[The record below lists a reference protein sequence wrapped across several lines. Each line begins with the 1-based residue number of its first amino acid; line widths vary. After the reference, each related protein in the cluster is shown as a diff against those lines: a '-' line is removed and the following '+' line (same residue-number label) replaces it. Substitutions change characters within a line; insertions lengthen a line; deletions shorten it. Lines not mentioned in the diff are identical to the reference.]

1 MAENASLL
9 VVENLPDTFDS
20 IKPKLALYF
29 QNKRRSGGEVLEI
42 RDHPEDKRKAI
53 LLYKDAEAKKKV
65 LAKGVH
71 EVDFKQLGVVKLQ
84 VRPFEDAKNEVKPT
98 AQLVRLENS
107 VQLGEAAASR
117 HTKTISEEAVTP
129 AHKGELEET
138 LHVKEHT
145 VDGSLVSVE
154 LYDEKAEEEKCDP
167 RRFILTGFSED
178 TKLSFISVY
187 IRSCSQGAEHSWE
200 VLDSEGLKIVVT
212 FKQDIDVKSFLQKC
226 SKKKLQNKE
235 IAASRLEHTDSVL
248 VRGQTSSIMED
259 TLNLYF
265 SNFKRSKGG
274 TITSVTGETGTGGVI
289 VTFQDYLAAQRVAKE
304 QHMLCGVRLTAH
316 LYYRRF
322 QKALTGETCPT
333 PTLPSKTAFPV
344 NPLLLNYV
352 NRTKKYKDELE
363 TVLRGV
369 DCKVHIHNEGEIQPH
384 QAILEHTCDS
394 DSLSLYR
401 VASSWESD
409 AKQIFHSFLDQFKVH
424 QLTIENEVWEKI
436 ADECLEL
443 SNTDLKVSFEA
454 STSML
459 VLVGE
464 KDRVISV
471 RDKVERC
478 VKKAKEEL
486 LEIRNT
492 IERKVIVKNREELN
506 LLWNLVYDKL
516 EDVESSSDDGALALY
531 LKGHRDKV
539 DKAEQVVKEAKST
552 LITQALNLPTCTAEF
567 LKSLDLEEF
576 KLDHFLQNGIRAAIL
591 NHKSLEIVAVQ
602 NDAKN
607 AEDKIKELLKDEVIS
622 LTPDQAKANKNDEWN
637 RFFSELKEEVDSSS
651 SGRGISITQT
661 DTKITLAGFS
671 NVVADVTRKLKG
683 YLENKRPVTEVIPLK
698 EVHEV
703 DFIDSCMKVSE
714 VPEIKAMDV
723 TILPV
728 RTQASPGLK
737 VSAAADNIKSAVA
750 AVEKQI
756 ALIAFE
762 KCLYNKAGESK
773 VLEKHQD
780 TLKARAK
787 EFGCMLWLTIQQ
799 DTPTALPVLAAQSY
813 SHKLCDAFYLH
824 IAQGRITKRKADAL
838 VCPLNGDLTFDNPI
852 AQEVLGVGGD
862 EIRNDCETIIKDRQ
876 VIGAGEVILTCK
888 GKLPVK
894 ILIVAVTPIWGK
906 CNYTVRGNPMEN
918 MYLSSSVHRCLQT
931 AEENQCASIVLPA
944 LGCGSFGFPVSES
957 ARVVMKA
964 ILEYCESKPSS
975 LQNLKDIYVI
985 EPDGRIIQQLN
996 AAVKDMA
1003 SKLGQTNATGK
1014 AAATLP
1020 ALTATAAPPVPVAS
1034 TVHATLPSFLLKA
1047 STSMLVLVGEK
1058 DRVIS
1063 VRDKVE
1069 RCVKKAKE
1077 ELLEIRNTIERK
1089 VIVKNREELNLLWN
1103 LVYDKLEDVESS
1115 SDDGALALYLKGH
1128 RDKVDKAEQVV
1139 KEAKSTLITQAL
1151 NLPTCTA
1158 EFLKSLDLEEFKLD
1172 HFLQNGIRAAILNH
1186 KSLEILAV
1194 QNDAKNAEDKIK
1206 ELLKDEVIS
1215 LTPDQAK
1222 ANKNDEWNRFFS
1234 ELKEE
1239 VDSSSSGRGISI
1251 TQTDTKITLAGFS
1264 NVVADVTRKL
1274 KGYLEN
1280 KRPVTEVIPLKEVH
1294 EVDFI
1299 DSCMKVSEVPEI
1311 KAMDVTILPVR
1322 TQASPGLKVSAA
1334 ADNIKSAVAAV
1345 EKQIALIAFEKCLY
1359 NKAGESKVLE
1369 KHQDTLKARAK
1380 EFGCMLWLTI
1390 QQDTPT
1396 ALPVLAAQSYSHKL
1410 CDAFYL
1416 HIAQGRITK
1425 RKADALVCPL
1435 NGDLTFDNP
1444 IAQEVLGVGGDEI
1457 RNDCETIIKD
1467 RQVIGAGEVILT
1479 CKGKLPVKILIVAV
1493 TPIWG
1498 KCNYTVRGNPMEN
1511 MYLSSSVHRCLQT
1524 AEENQCASIVL
1535 PALGCGSFGFPVS
1548 ESARVVM
1555 KAILEYCESKPSS
1568 LQNLKDIYVI
1578 EPDGRIIQQLNAAVK
1593 DMASKLG
1600 QTNATGKAA
1609 ATLPALTATA
1619 APPVPVASTV
1629 HATLPSFLLK
1639 ATAVPTVNVSGV
1651 KVTLKK
1657 GDVTKETVDA
1667 IVNSTNNS
1675 LNLDSGV
1682 SGAILNA
1689 AGSSVVDECTKLGS
1703 QPSDGVVCTGGGN
1716 LSCKH
1721 IIQMVGP
1728 TTAAG
1733 IIVSVEKVLQECDN
1747 NKVTSVAF
1755 PAIGTGR
1762 GGIKPKDSIVS
1773 VLKGFENYFSK
1784 SASTGL
1790 KSIFMVAF
1798 EQKVYDSFQDY
1809 FAERNLQSSGNTK
1822 ATNQASAFGPQTV
1835 PSVLSFINQGQVHVQ
1850 SMQSPS
1856 QVKIYNVT
1864 VTIKKGDITTET
1876 VKGIVNST
1884 NTSLNLNSV
1893 RCQALM
1899 SYVCT
1904 AGVSGAIFKA
1914 AGSSVQDECKALG
1927 SQPADGLVVT
1937 SGGSLSCDFILH
1949 MVGPKTMPGI
1959 ESQVEKALQE
1969 CEKKQIATV
1978 SFPAIG
1984 TGAGGLSPNSV
1995 IESMLQG
2002 FKNHLSQQRASILKL
2017 IYIVVA
2023 QDKIFDE
2030 FTDGLKQWTLEAQD
2044 ECPDSDDDCD
2054 SKSESEYEDL
2064 FPLVNNIEIKIGSI
2078 KVQAVCGD
2086 ITKEK
2091 TDAIVNSTTTTLNLT
2106 SGVSGA
2112 ILKAA
2117 GQLVVDECT
2126 ALGAGNL
2133 SASQVATAMVDAVSS
2148 YVIDH
2153 VKPSLSVVR
2162 IVIFQQN
2169 MMRDFEKSLEKFKKV
2184 TPRAIPQAPVKTVS
2198 SRVQPI
2204 ISNTSPTAKA
2214 VKYPVST
2221 VEVYSTSKDGISKVK
2236 ECIKDLIAE
2245 ECSSSDI
2252 DSEHISHLLDAE
2264 RQQMAQ
2270 LCEKQQIQLEIGQRK
2285 ITVSGKRDDVLTAA
2299 LTINKLIQ
2307 NAKER
2312 DGRKQEE
2319 KRVKKTVRWE
2329 MFIHGKPKAL
2339 GSRINYELEVAY
2351 HKKEKTYVYSHNG
2364 KSYTVDMGKMQQADQ
2379 KGNVIKLKRMPL
2391 TDSETA
2397 IIEQPESWTNM
2408 KNKDFEIIVLAPNS
2422 EEFLKISKEFVKSC
2436 NSSSNKNNVE
2446 VVQIERI
2453 QHLKQWQSYAVRKQ
2467 TLDRKYPKATNERIL
2482 YHGTTKDICHRI
2494 NKTGFNRSFCGR
2506 NATRFGQGTYFAKEA
2521 SYSCHNSYSNPDEKG
2536 HKYIYR
2542 ARVITGKICQ
2552 GIENLKEPTP
2562 VNPNDPNSD
2571 LCDCAVDSEKT
2582 PFVFVIFCDDGA
2594 YPEYLI
2600 TFKIPN

>member
-129 AHKGELEET
+129 AHKGDYSVLLSSNGPVDEEYLRLYFEQYSEDIEITKKEENRWILKCSNKNELEET

-187 IRSCSQGAEHSWE
+187 IRSCSKGAEHSWE
-200 VLDSEGLKIVVT
+200 AFPKGSDW
-212 FKQDIDVKSFLQKC
+212 
-226 SKKKLQNKE
+226 
-235 IAASRLEHTDSVL
+235 R
-248 VRGQTSSIMED
+248 
-259 TLNLYF
+259 NLPPP
-265 SNFKRSKGG
+265 N
-274 TITSVTGETGTGGVI
+274 
-289 VTFQDYLAAQRVAKE
+289 
-304 QHMLCGVRLTAH
+304 
-316 LYYRRF
+316 
-322 QKALTGETCPT
+322 
-333 PTLPSKTAFPV
+333 LPSKTAFPV

-539 DKAEQVVKEAKST
+539 DKAEKVVKEAKST

-576 KLDHFLQNGIRAAIL
+576 KLGHFLQNGIRAAIL

-622 LTPDQAKANKNDEWN
+622 LTPDQAKATKNEEWN

-651 SGRGISITQT
+651 NGRGISITQT

-683 YLENKRPVTEVIPLK
+683 YLENKRLVTEVIPLK
-698 EVHEV
+698 EVHE
-703 DFIDSCMKVSE
+703 
-714 VPEIKAMDV
+714 
-723 TILPV
+723 
-728 RTQASPGLK
+728 
-737 VSAAADNIKSAVA
+737 
-750 AVEKQI
+750 
-756 ALIAFE
+756 
-762 KCLYNKAGESK
+762 
-773 VLEKHQD
+773 
-780 TLKARAK
+780 
-787 EFGCMLWLTIQQ
+787 
-799 DTPTALPVLAAQSY
+799 
-813 SHKLCDAFYLH
+813 
-824 IAQGRITKRKADAL
+824 
-838 VCPLNGDLTFDNPI
+838 
-852 AQEVLGVGGD
+852 EVLDVGGD

-876 VIGAGEVILTCK
+876 A
-888 GKLPVK
+888 
-894 ILIVAVTPIWGK
+894 
-906 CNYTVRGNPMEN
+906 
-918 MYLSSSVHRCLQT
+918 
-931 AEENQCASIVLPA
+931 
-944 LGCGSFGFPVSES
+944 
-957 ARVVMKA
+957 
-964 ILEYCESKPSS
+964 
-975 LQNLKDIYVI
+975 
-985 EPDGRIIQQLN
+985 
-996 AAVKDMA
+996 
-1003 SKLGQTNATGK
+1003 
-1014 AAATLP
+1014 
-1020 ALTATAAPPVPVAS
+1020 
-1034 TVHATLPSFLLKA
+1034 
-1047 STSMLVLVGEK
+1047 
-1058 DRVIS
+1058 
-1063 VRDKVE
+1063 
-1069 RCVKKAKE
+1069 
-1077 ELLEIRNTIERK
+1077 
-1089 VIVKNREELNLLWN
+1089 
-1103 LVYDKLEDVESS
+1103 
-1115 SDDGALALYLKGH
+1115 
-1128 RDKVDKAEQVV
+1128 
-1139 KEAKSTLITQAL
+1139 
-1151 NLPTCTA
+1151 
-1158 EFLKSLDLEEFKLD
+1158 
-1172 HFLQNGIRAAILNH
+1172 
-1186 KSLEILAV
+1186 
-1194 QNDAKNAEDKIK
+1194 
-1206 ELLKDEVIS
+1206 
-1215 LTPDQAK
+1215 
-1222 ANKNDEWNRFFS
+1222 
-1234 ELKEE
+1234 
-1239 VDSSSSGRGISI
+1239 
-1251 TQTDTKITLAGFS
+1251 
-1264 NVVADVTRKL
+1264 
-1274 KGYLEN
+1274 
-1280 KRPVTEVIPLKEVH
+1280 
-1294 EVDFI
+1294 
-1299 DSCMKVSEVPEI
+1299 
-1311 KAMDVTILPVR
+1311 
-1322 TQASPGLKVSAA
+1322 
-1334 ADNIKSAVAAV
+1334 
-1345 EKQIALIAFEKCLY
+1345 
-1359 NKAGESKVLE
+1359 
-1369 KHQDTLKARAK
+1369 
-1380 EFGCMLWLTI
+1380 
-1390 QQDTPT
+1390 
-1396 ALPVLAAQSYSHKL
+1396 
-1410 CDAFYL
+1410 
-1416 HIAQGRITK
+1416 
-1425 RKADALVCPL
+1425 
-1435 NGDLTFDNP
+1435 
-1444 IAQEVLGVGGDEI
+1444 
-1457 RNDCETIIKD
+1457 
-1467 RQVIGAGEVILT
+1467 IGAGEVILT

-1675 LNLDSGV
+1675 LNLDSG
-1682 SGAILNA
+1682 
-1689 AGSSVVDECTKLGS
+1689 
-1703 QPSDGVVCTGGGN
+1703 
-1716 LSCKH
+1716 
-1721 IIQMVGP
+1721 
-1728 TTAAG
+1728 
-1733 IIVSVEKVLQECDN
+1733 
-1747 NKVTSVAF
+1747 
-1755 PAIGTGR
+1755 R

-1884 NTSLNLNSV
+1884 NTSLNLNS
-1893 RCQALM
+1893 
-1899 SYVCT
+1899 
-1904 AGVSGAIFKA
+1904 
-1914 AGSSVQDECKALG
+1914 
-1927 SQPADGLVVT
+1927 
-1937 SGGSLSCDFILH
+1937 
-1949 MVGPKTMPGI
+1949 
-1959 ESQVEKALQE
+1959 
-1969 CEKKQIATV
+1969 
-1978 SFPAIG
+1978 
-1984 TGAGGLSPNSV
+1984 GAGGLNPNGV

-2002 FKNHLSQQRASILKL
+2002 FKNHLSLQRASILKL

-2030 FTDGLKQWTLEAQD
+2030 FTDRLKKWTLEAQD

-2106 SGVSGA
+2106 SG
-2112 ILKAA
+2112 
-2117 GQLVVDECT
+2117 
-2126 ALGAGNL
+2126 AGNL

-2169 MMRDFEKSLEKFKKV
+2169 MMLEFEKSLEKFKKV

-2319 KRVKKTVRWE
+2319 KRMKKTVRWEMFIHGKPKALGSRINYELEVAYHKKEKTYVYSHNGESYTVDMGKMQQADQKGNVIKIKRMPLTDSETAPVKTVSSRVQAIISNTSPTAKAVKYPVSMVEVYSTSKDGISKVKECIKDLIAEECSSSDIDSEHISHLLDAERQQMAQLCEKQQIQLEIGQRKITVSGKRDDVLTAALTINKLIQNAKERDGRKQEEKRMKKTVRWE

-2422 EEFLKISKEFVKSC
+2422 EEFLKISREFVKSC

-2482 YHGTTKDICHRI
+2482 YHGTTKDICQRI

-2600 TFKIPN
+2600 TFKILN

>member
-42 RDHPEDKRKAI
+42 RDHPEDKRKAL

-98 AQLVRLENS
+98 AQPVRLENS

-117 HTKTISEEAVTP
+117 HTKAISEEAVTP
-129 AHKGELEET
+129 AHKGDYLVLLSSSGPVDEEYLRLYFEQYSEDIEITKKEENRWILKCSNKNELEET

-167 RRFILTGFSED
+167 RRFILMGFSED
-178 TKLSFISVY
+178 TKLRLISVY
-187 IRSCSQGAEHSWE
+187 IQSCSKGAEHSWE

-248 VRGQTSSIMED
+248 VQGQTSNIMED

-289 VTFQDYLAAQRVAKE
+289 VTFQDCLAAQRVAKE

-333 PTLPSKTAFPV
+333 PNLPSKTAFPV
-344 NPLLLNYV
+344 NPLLLNYI

-363 TVLRGV
+363 TVLRGI

-384 QAILEHTCDS
+384 EAILEHTCDS

-409 AKQIFHSFLDQFKVH
+409 AKQTFHSFLDQFKVH
-424 QLTIENEVWEKI
+424 QLIIEKEVWEKI

-539 DKAEQVVKEAKST
+539 DKAEKVVKEAKST

-576 KLDHFLQNGIRAAIL
+576 KLGHFLQNGIRAAIL

-602 NDAKN
+602 NDAKK

-622 LTPDQAKANKNDEWN
+622 LTHDQTKATKIDEWN

-651 SGRGISITQT
+651 SGCGISITQT

-671 NVVADVTRKLKG
+671 SVVADVTRKLKG

-824 IAQGRITKRKADAL
+824 IAQGHITKRKADAL

-852 AQEVLGVGGD
+852 AQEVLDVGGD

-876 VIGAGEVILTCK
+876 ATGAGEVILTCK

-918 MYLSSSVHRCLQT
+918 MYLSLSVHRCLQT

-1003 SKLGQTNATGK
+1003 SMLGQTNATGK

-1020 ALTATAAPPVPVAS
+1020 ALTATAAS
-1034 TVHATLPSFLLKA
+1034 
-1047 STSMLVLVGEK
+1047 
-1058 DRVIS
+1058 
-1063 VRDKVE
+1063 
-1069 RCVKKAKE
+1069 
-1077 ELLEIRNTIERK
+1077 
-1089 VIVKNREELNLLWN
+1089 
-1103 LVYDKLEDVESS
+1103 
-1115 SDDGALALYLKGH
+1115 
-1128 RDKVDKAEQVV
+1128 
-1139 KEAKSTLITQAL
+1139 
-1151 NLPTCTA
+1151 
-1158 EFLKSLDLEEFKLD
+1158 
-1172 HFLQNGIRAAILNH
+1172 
-1186 KSLEILAV
+1186 
-1194 QNDAKNAEDKIK
+1194 
-1206 ELLKDEVIS
+1206 
-1215 LTPDQAK
+1215 
-1222 ANKNDEWNRFFS
+1222 
-1234 ELKEE
+1234 
-1239 VDSSSSGRGISI
+1239 
-1251 TQTDTKITLAGFS
+1251 
-1264 NVVADVTRKL
+1264 
-1274 KGYLEN
+1274 
-1280 KRPVTEVIPLKEVH
+1280 
-1294 EVDFI
+1294 
-1299 DSCMKVSEVPEI
+1299 
-1311 KAMDVTILPVR
+1311 
-1322 TQASPGLKVSAA
+1322 
-1334 ADNIKSAVAAV
+1334 
-1345 EKQIALIAFEKCLY
+1345 
-1359 NKAGESKVLE
+1359 
-1369 KHQDTLKARAK
+1369 
-1380 EFGCMLWLTI
+1380 
-1390 QQDTPT
+1390 
-1396 ALPVLAAQSYSHKL
+1396 
-1410 CDAFYL
+1410 
-1416 HIAQGRITK
+1416 
-1425 RKADALVCPL
+1425 
-1435 NGDLTFDNP
+1435 
-1444 IAQEVLGVGGDEI
+1444 
-1457 RNDCETIIKD
+1457 
-1467 RQVIGAGEVILT
+1467 
-1479 CKGKLPVKILIVAV
+1479 
-1493 TPIWG
+1493 
-1498 KCNYTVRGNPMEN
+1498 
-1511 MYLSSSVHRCLQT
+1511 
-1524 AEENQCASIVL
+1524 
-1535 PALGCGSFGFPVS
+1535 
-1548 ESARVVM
+1548 
-1555 KAILEYCESKPSS
+1555 
-1568 LQNLKDIYVI
+1568 
-1578 EPDGRIIQQLNAAVK
+1578 
-1593 DMASKLG
+1593 
-1600 QTNATGKAA
+1600 
-1609 ATLPALTATA
+1609 
-1619 APPVPVASTV
+1619 PVPVASTV

-1639 ATAVPTVNVSGV
+1639 ATSAPTVNVSGV
-1651 KVTLKK
+1651 TVTLKK

-1716 LSCKH
+1716 LNCKH

-1728 TTAAG
+1728 TTTAG

-1755 PAIGTGR
+1755 PSIGTGR

-1884 NTSLNLNSV
+1884 NTSLNLNS
-1893 RCQALM
+1893 
-1899 SYVCT
+1899 
-1904 AGVSGAIFKA
+1904 GVSGAIFKA

-1969 CEKKQIATV
+1969 CEKKQITTI

-1984 TGAGGLSPNSV
+1984 TGAGGLSPNGV

-2002 FKNHLSQQRASILKL
+2002 FKNHLSLQRASILKL

-2044 ECPDSDDDCD
+2044 ECPDSDDDSD

-2064 FPLVNNIEIKIGSI
+2064 FPLVNNIEIKMGSI

-2126 ALGAGNL
+2126 ALGVQQSDGFAVTKPGNLQVKHIIHMVGQTTVPAITQSMCKVLKACENMKIQSVSFPALGTGAGNL

-2169 MMRDFEKSLEKFKKV
+2169 MMLDFEKSLEKFKKV

-2198 SRVQPI
+2198 SRVQAV

-2319 KRVKKTVRWE
+2319 KRMKKTVRWE

-2408 KNKDFEIIVLAPNS
+2408 KNKDFEIIVLAPNTK
-2422 EEFLKISKEFVKSC
+2422 EFLKISKEFVKSC

-2482 YHGTTKDICHRI
+2482 YHGTTKDICQRI

-2521 SYSCHNSYSNPDEKG
+2521 SYSCHNSYSNPDENG

-2542 ARVITGKICQ
+2542 ARVITGKLCQ

-2582 PFVFVIFCDDGA
+2582 PFIFVIFCDDGA

-2600 TFKIPN
+2600 TFKILN

>member
-1 MAENASLL
+1 MRTAAIATAMKIKKKIELPLIRNREYMAENASLL

-42 RDHPEDKRKAI
+42 RDHPEDKRKAL
-53 LLYKDAEAKKKV
+53 LLYKDEEAKKKV

-71 EVDFKQLGVVKLQ
+71 EVDFKQLGVVGLQ
-84 VRPFEDAKNEVKPT
+84 VRPFEDAQNEVKPI
-98 AQLVRLENS
+98 AQSVRLENS
-107 VQLGEAAASR
+107 VQLGEAAASW

-129 AHKGELEET
+129 SHKGDYSVLLSSNGPVDVEYLRLYFEQYSEDIEITKKEENRWILKCPNKNELKEA
-138 LHVKEHT
+138 LHAKEHT
-145 VDGSLVSVE
+145 VDGSPISVE

-178 TKLSFISVY
+178 TKLSFISIY
-187 IRSCSQGAEHSWE
+187 IQSCSKGAEHSWE
-200 VLDSEGLKIVVT
+200 VLDSEGLKIAVTFKQDIDYSVLLSSNGPVDVEYLRLYFEQYSEDIEITKKEENRWILKCPNKNELKEALHAKEHTVDGSPISVELYDEKAEEEKCDPRRFILTGFSEDTKLSFISIYIQSCSKGAEHSWEVLDSEGLKIAVT

-248 VRGQTSSIMED
+248 VRGQTSNIMED

-289 VTFQDYLAAQRVAKE
+289 VTFQDYLVAQRVAKE

-316 LYYRRF
+316 LYYRHF
-322 QKALTGETCPT
+322 QKAVTGETCP
-333 PTLPSKTAFPV
+333 PPNLPSKTAFPV

-384 QAILEHTCDS
+384 QAVLEHTFDS

-409 AKQIFHSFLDQFKVH
+409 AKQAFHSFLDQFNVH
-424 QLTIENEVWEKI
+424 KLTIEKEVWEKI

-443 SNTDLKVSFEA
+443 SNTDLKVSFE
-454 STSML
+454 
-459 VLVGE
+459 
-464 KDRVISV
+464 
-471 RDKVERC
+471 
-478 VKKAKEEL
+478 
-486 LEIRNT
+486 
-492 IERKVIVKNREELN
+492 
-506 LLWNLVYDKL
+506 
-516 EDVESSSDDGALALY
+516 
-531 LKGHRDKV
+531 
-539 DKAEQVVKEAKST
+539 
-552 LITQALNLPTCTAEF
+552 
-567 LKSLDLEEF
+567 
-576 KLDHFLQNGIRAAIL
+576 
-591 NHKSLEIVAVQ
+591 
-602 NDAKN
+602 
-607 AEDKIKELLKDEVIS
+607 
-622 LTPDQAKANKNDEWN
+622 
-637 RFFSELKEEVDSSS
+637 
-651 SGRGISITQT
+651 
-661 DTKITLAGFS
+661 
-671 NVVADVTRKLKG
+671 
-683 YLENKRPVTEVIPLK
+683 
-698 EVHEV
+698 
-703 DFIDSCMKVSE
+703 
-714 VPEIKAMDV
+714 
-723 TILPV
+723 
-728 RTQASPGLK
+728 
-737 VSAAADNIKSAVA
+737 
-750 AVEKQI
+750 
-756 ALIAFE
+756 
-762 KCLYNKAGESK
+762 
-773 VLEKHQD
+773 
-780 TLKARAK
+780 
-787 EFGCMLWLTIQQ
+787 
-799 DTPTALPVLAAQSY
+799 
-813 SHKLCDAFYLH
+813 
-824 IAQGRITKRKADAL
+824 
-838 VCPLNGDLTFDNPI
+838 
-852 AQEVLGVGGD
+852 
-862 EIRNDCETIIKDRQ
+862 
-876 VIGAGEVILTCK
+876 
-888 GKLPVK
+888 
-894 ILIVAVTPIWGK
+894 
-906 CNYTVRGNPMEN
+906 
-918 MYLSSSVHRCLQT
+918 
-931 AEENQCASIVLPA
+931 
-944 LGCGSFGFPVSES
+944 
-957 ARVVMKA
+957 
-964 ILEYCESKPSS
+964 
-975 LQNLKDIYVI
+975 
-985 EPDGRIIQQLN
+985 
-996 AAVKDMA
+996 
-1003 SKLGQTNATGK
+1003 
-1014 AAATLP
+1014 
-1020 ALTATAAPPVPVAS
+1020 
-1034 TVHATLPSFLLKA
+1034 A

-1222 ANKNDEWNRFFS
+1222 ATKNEEWNRFFS

-1239 VDSSSSGRGISI
+1239 VDSSSNGRGISI

-1280 KRPVTEVIPLKEVH
+1280 KRLVTEVIPLKEVH

-1322 TQASPGLKVSAA
+1322 TQASPGLKVIAA

-1345 EKQIALIAFEKCLY
+1345 EKQIALIVFENCSY

-1380 EFGCMLWLTI
+1380 KFGCMLWLTI
-1390 QQDTPT
+1390 QQDTPA

-1410 CDAFYL
+1410 CDAFHLY
-1416 HIAQGRITK
+1416 IAQGHITK
-1425 RKADALVCPL
+1425 RKVDALVCPL
-1435 NGDLTFDNP
+1435 NSDLTFDNP

-1467 RQVIGAGEVILT
+1467 RQAIGAGEVILT

-1498 KCNYTVRGNPMEN
+1498 KCNYTVRGIPMEN
-1511 MYLSSSVHRCLQT
+1511 IYLSSSVHRCLQT
-1524 AEENQCASIVL
+1524 AEENQCASIAL

-1555 KAILEYCESKPSS
+1555 KAILEYCESKPRS
-1568 LQNLKDIYVI
+1568 LQTLKDIYVI

-1593 DMASKLG
+1593 DMASNPG

-1619 APPVPVASTV
+1619 APPGPVASTV
-1629 HATLPSFLLK
+1629 PSFLLK
-1639 ATAVPTVNVSGV
+1639 APATPTVNVFGV
-1651 KVTLKK
+1651 TVTLKK

-1667 IVNSTNNS
+1667 IVNSTNCS

-1716 LSCKH
+1716 LNCKH

-1747 NKVTSVAF
+1747 KNVTSVAF

-1835 PSVLSFINQGQVHVQ
+1835 PSILSFKNQGQVHVQ

-1856 QVKIYNVT
+1856 QVKICNVT

-1884 NTSLNLNSV
+1884 NTSLNLDS
-1893 RCQALM
+1893 
-1899 SYVCT
+1899 
-1904 AGVSGAIFKA
+1904 GVSGAIFKA
-1914 AGSSVQDECKALG
+1914 AGSSVQDECKAFG

-1959 ESQVEKALQE
+1959 ESQVKKVLQE
-1969 CEKKQIATV
+1969 CEKKQITTV

-1984 TGAGGLSPNSV
+1984 TGAGNLSASQVATAMLDAVSSYAIDHVKPSLSV
-1995 IESMLQG
+1995 VRIVIFQQNMMLEFEKSLEK
-2002 FKNHLSQQRASILKL
+2002 FKKVTPRASP
-2017 IYIVVA
+2017 

-2030 FTDGLKQWTLEAQD
+2030 FTDGLTKWTLEAQD
-2044 ECPDSDDDCD
+2044 ESSDSDDDSD

-2064 FPLVNNIEIKIGSI
+2064 FPLVKNIEIKIGSI

-2091 TDAIVNSTTTTLNLT
+2091 TDAIVSSTSTTLNLT

-2169 MMRDFEKSLEKFKKV
+2169 MMLEFEKSLEKFKKV
-2184 TPRAIPQAPVKTVS
+2184 TPRAIPQASMDKP
-2198 SRVQPI
+2198 
-2204 ISNTSPTAKA
+2204 
-2214 VKYPVST
+2214 

-2319 KRVKKTVRWE
+2319 KRMKKTVRWE

-2364 KSYTVDMGKMQQADQ
+2364 ESYTVDMGKMQQADQ
-2379 KGNVIKLKRMPL
+2379 KGNVIKIKRMPL
-2391 TDSETA
+2391 TDSDTA

-2542 ARVITGKICQ
+2542 ARVITGKLCQ
-2552 GIENLKEPTP
+2552 GIRNLKEPTP

-2582 PFVFVIFCDDGA
+2582 PFIFVIFCDDGA

>member
-1 MAENASLL
+1 MEYMAENASLL

-42 RDHPEDKRKAI
+42 RDHPEDKRKAL
-53 LLYKDAEAKKKV
+53 LLYKDAEAKNKV
-65 LAKGVH
+65 LAKGIH
-71 EVDFKQLGVVKLQ
+71 KVDFKQLGVVGLQ
-84 VRPFEDAKNEVKPT
+84 VRPFEDAQNEVKPI
-98 AQLVRLENS
+98 AQSVRLENS
-107 VQLGEAAASR
+107 VQLGEATASWQ
-117 HTKTISEEAVTP
+117 TKTISEEAVIP
-129 AHKGELEET
+129 AHKGDYSVLLSSNGPVDVEYLRLYFEQYSEDIEITKKDENRWILKCPNKNELKEA

-145 VDGSLVSVE
+145 VDGSPVSVE
-154 LYDEKAEEEKCDP
+154 LYDEKEEEEKCDP

-187 IRSCSQGAEHSWE
+187 ILSCSKGAEHSWE
-200 VLDSEGLKIVVT
+200 VLDSEGLKIAVT

-248 VRGQTSSIMED
+248 VRGQTSNVMED

-265 SNFKRSKGG
+265 SDFKRSKGG
-274 TITSVTGETGTGGVI
+274 TITSVTGETGTGDVI
-289 VTFQDYLAAQRVAKE
+289 VTFQDYLVAQRVAKE

-322 QKALTGETCPT
+322 QKAVTGETCP
-333 PTLPSKTAFPV
+333 PPNLPSKTAFPV
-344 NPLLLNYV
+344 NPLLLNYI
-352 NRTKKYKDELE
+352 NCTKKYKDELE
-363 TVLRGV
+363 TVLRAV

-384 QAILEHTCDS
+384 QAVLEHTFDS

-409 AKQIFHSFLDQFKVH
+409 AKQAFHSFLDQFNVH
-424 QLTIENEVWEKI
+424 KLTIEKEVWEKI

-459 VLVGE
+459 VLVGGKE
-464 KDRVISV
+464 QVISV

-478 VKKAKEEL
+478 VKKAKQKL
-486 LEIRNT
+486 LEIRTT

-539 DKAEQVVKEAKST
+539 DKAEK
-552 LITQALNLPTCTAEF
+552 
-567 LKSLDLEEF
+567 
-576 KLDHFLQNGIRAAIL
+576 
-591 NHKSLEIVAVQ
+591 
-602 NDAKN
+602 
-607 AEDKIKELLKDEVIS
+607 
-622 LTPDQAKANKNDEWN
+622 
-637 RFFSELKEEVDSSS
+637 
-651 SGRGISITQT
+651 
-661 DTKITLAGFS
+661 
-671 NVVADVTRKLKG
+671 
-683 YLENKRPVTEVIPLK
+683 
-698 EVHEV
+698 
-703 DFIDSCMKVSE
+703 
-714 VPEIKAMDV
+714 
-723 TILPV
+723 
-728 RTQASPGLK
+728 
-737 VSAAADNIKSAVA
+737 
-750 AVEKQI
+750 
-756 ALIAFE
+756 
-762 KCLYNKAGESK
+762 
-773 VLEKHQD
+773 
-780 TLKARAK
+780 
-787 EFGCMLWLTIQQ
+787 
-799 DTPTALPVLAAQSY
+799 
-813 SHKLCDAFYLH
+813 
-824 IAQGRITKRKADAL
+824 
-838 VCPLNGDLTFDNPI
+838 
-852 AQEVLGVGGD
+852 
-862 EIRNDCETIIKDRQ
+862 
-876 VIGAGEVILTCK
+876 
-888 GKLPVK
+888 
-894 ILIVAVTPIWGK
+894 
-906 CNYTVRGNPMEN
+906 
-918 MYLSSSVHRCLQT
+918 
-931 AEENQCASIVLPA
+931 
-944 LGCGSFGFPVSES
+944 
-957 ARVVMKA
+957 
-964 ILEYCESKPSS
+964 
-975 LQNLKDIYVI
+975 
-985 EPDGRIIQQLN
+985 
-996 AAVKDMA
+996 
-1003 SKLGQTNATGK
+1003 
-1014 AAATLP
+1014 
-1020 ALTATAAPPVPVAS
+1020 
-1034 TVHATLPSFLLKA
+1034 
-1047 STSMLVLVGEK
+1047 
-1058 DRVIS
+1058 
-1063 VRDKVE
+1063 
-1069 RCVKKAKE
+1069 
-1077 ELLEIRNTIERK
+1077 
-1089 VIVKNREELNLLWN
+1089 
-1103 LVYDKLEDVESS
+1103 
-1115 SDDGALALYLKGH
+1115 
-1128 RDKVDKAEQVV
+1128 VV

-1222 ANKNDEWNRFFS
+1222 ATKNDEWNRFFS

-1280 KRPVTEVIPLKEVH
+1280 KRLVTEVIPLKEVR

-1322 TQASPGLKVSAA
+1322 TQASPGLKVIAA

-1345 EKQIALIAFEKCLY
+1345 EKQIALIVFEKCSY

-1380 EFGCMLWLTI
+1380 KFGCMLWLMI
-1390 QQDTPT
+1390 QQDTPA

-1410 CDAFYL
+1410 CDAFHLY
-1416 HIAQGRITK
+1416 IAQGHITK
-1425 RKADALVCPL
+1425 RKVDALVCPL
-1435 NGDLTFDNP
+1435 NSDLTFDNP

-1467 RQVIGAGEVILT
+1467 RQATGAGEVILT

-1498 KCNYTVRGNPMEN
+1498 KCNYTVRGTPMEN
-1511 MYLSSSVHRCLQT
+1511 IYLSSSVHRCLQT
-1524 AEENQCASIVL
+1524 AEENQCASIAL

-1593 DMASKLG
+1593 DMASKPG

-1619 APPVPVASTV
+1619 APPGPVASTV
-1629 HATLPSFLLK
+1629 PSFLLK
-1639 ATAVPTVNVSGV
+1639 APAAPTVNVSGV
-1651 KVTLKK
+1651 TVTLKK

-1667 IVNSTNNS
+1667 IVNSTNCS

-1716 LSCKH
+1716 LNCKH
-1721 IIQMVGP
+1721 IIHMVGP

-1747 NKVTSVAF
+1747 KNVTSVVF

-1762 GGIKPKDSIVS
+1762 GAIGHKDSIVS

-1784 SASTGL
+1784 TTSTSL

-1835 PSVLSFINQGQVHVQ
+1835 PSVLSFKNQGQVHVQ

-1856 QVKIYNVT
+1856 QVKICNVT

-1884 NTSLNLNSV
+1884 NTSLNLNS
-1893 RCQALM
+1893 
-1899 SYVCT
+1899 
-1904 AGVSGAIFKA
+1904 GVSGAIFKA

-1937 SGGSLSCDFILH
+1937 SGGSLSCDFILQ
-1949 MVGPKTMPGI
+1949 MVGPKTLPGI

-1969 CEKKQIATV
+1969 CEKKQITTV
-1978 SFPAIG
+1978 SFPAMG
-1984 TGAGGLSPNSV
+1984 TGAGGLSPSGV

-2002 FKNHLSQQRASILKL
+2002 FKNHLSLQKASILKL
-2017 IYIVVA
+2017 IYIVVV

-2030 FTDGLKQWTLEAQD
+2030 FTDGLTKWTLEAQD
-2044 ECPDSDDDCD
+2044 ESSDSDDDSD

-2064 FPLVNNIEIKIGSI
+2064 FPLVKNIEIKIGSI

-2091 TDAIVNSTTTTLNLT
+2091 TDAIVSSTSTTLNLT

-2126 ALGAGNL
+2126 ALGVQQSDGFAITKPGNLQVKHIIHMVGQTTVPAITQSMCKVLKACENMKIQSVSFPALGTGAGNL

-2169 MMRDFEKSLEKFKKV
+2169 MMLEFEKSLEKFKKV
-2184 TPRAIPQAPVKTVS
+2184 TPHAIPQAPVKTVS
-2198 SRVQPI
+2198 SRVQAI
-2204 ISNTSPTAKA
+2204 ISNTSPTVKT

-2264 RQQMAQ
+2264 RQQIAQ

-2299 LTINKLIQ
+2299 LTTNKLIQ

-2319 KRVKKTVRWE
+2319 KRMKKTVRWE
-2329 MFIHGKPKAL
+2329 IFIHGKPKAL

-2351 HKKEKTYVYSHNG
+2351 HKKEKTYVYSHDG
-2364 KSYTVDMGKMQQADQ
+2364 ESYTVDMGKMQQADQ
-2379 KGNVIKLKRMPL
+2379 KGNVIKIKRMPL

-2397 IIEQPESWTNM
+2397 IIEQPESWTDM

-2436 NSSSNKNNVE
+2436 NSPNAE

-2482 YHGTTKDICHRI
+2482 YHGTTKDICQRV

-2521 SYSCHNSYSNPDEKG
+2521 SYSCHNSYSNPDENG

-2542 ARVITGKICQ
+2542 ARVITGKLCQ
-2552 GIENLKEPTP
+2552 GITNLKEPTP

-2571 LCDCAVDSEKT
+2571 LCDCAVDNEKT
-2582 PFVFVIFCDDGA
+2582 PFIFVIFCDDGA

>member
-42 RDHPEDKRKAI
+42 RDHPEDKRKAL

-71 EVDFKQLGVVKLQ
+71 EVDFKQLGVVGLQ
-84 VRPFEDAKNEVKPT
+84 VRPFEDAQNEVKPI
-98 AQLVRLENS
+98 AQSVRLENS
-107 VQLGEAAASR
+107 VQLGEAAASW

-129 AHKGELEET
+129 SHKGDYSVL
-138 LHVKEHT
+138 LSSNGP
-145 VDGSLVSVE
+145 VDVE
-154 LYDEKAEEEKCDP
+154 YLRLYFEQY
-167 RRFILTGFSED
+167 SED
-178 TKLSFISVY
+178 IEITKKEENRWI
-187 IRSCSQGAEHSWE
+187 
-200 VLDSEGLKIVVT
+200 LKCPN
-212 FKQDIDVKSFLQKC
+212 KNDVKSFLQKC

-248 VRGQTSSIMED
+248 VRGQTSNIMED

-289 VTFQDYLAAQRVAKE
+289 VTFQDYLVAQRVAKE

-316 LYYRRF
+316 LYYRHF
-322 QKALTGETCPT
+322 QKAVTGETCP
-333 PTLPSKTAFPV
+333 PPNLPSKTAFPV

-384 QAILEHTCDS
+384 QAVLEHTFDS

-409 AKQIFHSFLDQFKVH
+409 AKQAFHSFLDQFNVH
-424 QLTIENEVWEKI
+424 KLTIEKEVWEKI

-443 SNTDLKVSFEA
+443 SNTDLKVSFE
-454 STSML
+454 
-459 VLVGE
+459 
-464 KDRVISV
+464 
-471 RDKVERC
+471 
-478 VKKAKEEL
+478 
-486 LEIRNT
+486 
-492 IERKVIVKNREELN
+492 
-506 LLWNLVYDKL
+506 
-516 EDVESSSDDGALALY
+516 
-531 LKGHRDKV
+531 
-539 DKAEQVVKEAKST
+539 
-552 LITQALNLPTCTAEF
+552 
-567 LKSLDLEEF
+567 
-576 KLDHFLQNGIRAAIL
+576 
-591 NHKSLEIVAVQ
+591 
-602 NDAKN
+602 
-607 AEDKIKELLKDEVIS
+607 
-622 LTPDQAKANKNDEWN
+622 
-637 RFFSELKEEVDSSS
+637 
-651 SGRGISITQT
+651 
-661 DTKITLAGFS
+661 
-671 NVVADVTRKLKG
+671 
-683 YLENKRPVTEVIPLK
+683 
-698 EVHEV
+698 
-703 DFIDSCMKVSE
+703 
-714 VPEIKAMDV
+714 
-723 TILPV
+723 
-728 RTQASPGLK
+728 
-737 VSAAADNIKSAVA
+737 
-750 AVEKQI
+750 
-756 ALIAFE
+756 
-762 KCLYNKAGESK
+762 
-773 VLEKHQD
+773 
-780 TLKARAK
+780 
-787 EFGCMLWLTIQQ
+787 
-799 DTPTALPVLAAQSY
+799 
-813 SHKLCDAFYLH
+813 
-824 IAQGRITKRKADAL
+824 
-838 VCPLNGDLTFDNPI
+838 
-852 AQEVLGVGGD
+852 
-862 EIRNDCETIIKDRQ
+862 
-876 VIGAGEVILTCK
+876 
-888 GKLPVK
+888 
-894 ILIVAVTPIWGK
+894 
-906 CNYTVRGNPMEN
+906 
-918 MYLSSSVHRCLQT
+918 
-931 AEENQCASIVLPA
+931 
-944 LGCGSFGFPVSES
+944 
-957 ARVVMKA
+957 
-964 ILEYCESKPSS
+964 
-975 LQNLKDIYVI
+975 
-985 EPDGRIIQQLN
+985 
-996 AAVKDMA
+996 
-1003 SKLGQTNATGK
+1003 
-1014 AAATLP
+1014 
-1020 ALTATAAPPVPVAS
+1020 
-1034 TVHATLPSFLLKA
+1034 A

-1222 ANKNDEWNRFFS
+1222 ATKNEEWNRFFS

-1239 VDSSSSGRGISI
+1239 VDSSSNGRGISI

-1280 KRPVTEVIPLKEVH
+1280 KRLVTEVIPLKEVH

-1322 TQASPGLKVSAA
+1322 TQASPGLKVIAA

-1345 EKQIALIAFEKCLY
+1345 EKQIALIVFENCSY

-1380 EFGCMLWLTI
+1380 KFGCMLWLTI
-1390 QQDTPT
+1390 QQDTPA

-1410 CDAFYL
+1410 CDAFHLY
-1416 HIAQGRITK
+1416 IAQGHITK
-1425 RKADALVCPL
+1425 RKVDALVCPL
-1435 NGDLTFDNP
+1435 NSDLTFDNP

-1467 RQVIGAGEVILT
+1467 RQAIGAGEVILT

-1498 KCNYTVRGNPMEN
+1498 KCNYTVRGIPMEN
-1511 MYLSSSVHRCLQT
+1511 IYLSSSVHRCLQT
-1524 AEENQCASIVL
+1524 AEENQCASIAL

-1555 KAILEYCESKPSS
+1555 KAILEYCESKPRS
-1568 LQNLKDIYVI
+1568 LQTLKDIYVI

-1593 DMASKLG
+1593 DMASNPG

-1619 APPVPVASTV
+1619 APPGPVASTV
-1629 HATLPSFLLK
+1629 PSFLLK
-1639 ATAVPTVNVSGV
+1639 APATPTVNVFGV
-1651 KVTLKK
+1651 TVTLKK

-1667 IVNSTNNS
+1667 IVNSTNCS

-1716 LSCKH
+1716 LNCKH

-1747 NKVTSVAF
+1747 KNVTSVA
-1755 PAIGTGR
+1755 
-1762 GGIKPKDSIVS
+1762 
-1773 VLKGFENYFSK
+1773 
-1784 SASTGL
+1784 
-1790 KSIFMVAF
+1790 
-1798 EQKVYDSFQDY
+1798 
-1809 FAERNLQSSGNTK
+1809 
-1822 ATNQASAFGPQTV
+1822 
-1835 PSVLSFINQGQVHVQ
+1835 
-1850 SMQSPS
+1850 
-1856 QVKIYNVT
+1856 
-1864 VTIKKGDITTET
+1864 
-1876 VKGIVNST
+1876 
-1884 NTSLNLNSV
+1884 
-1893 RCQALM
+1893 
-1899 SYVCT
+1899 
-1904 AGVSGAIFKA
+1904 
-1914 AGSSVQDECKALG
+1914 
-1927 SQPADGLVVT
+1927 
-1937 SGGSLSCDFILH
+1937 
-1949 MVGPKTMPGI
+1949 
-1959 ESQVEKALQE
+1959 
-1969 CEKKQIATV
+1969 
-1978 SFPAIG
+1978 FPAIG
-1984 TGAGGLSPNSV
+1984 TGAGGLSPIGV

-2002 FKNHLSQQRASILKL
+2002 FKNHLSLQRVSILKL
-2017 IYIVVA
+2017 IYIVVV

-2030 FTDGLKQWTLEAQD
+2030 FTDGLTKWTLEAQD
-2044 ECPDSDDDCD
+2044 ESSDSDDDSD

-2064 FPLVNNIEIKIGSI
+2064 FPLVKNIEIKIGSI

-2091 TDAIVNSTTTTLNLT
+2091 TDAIVSSTSTTLNLT

-2133 SASQVATAMVDAVSS
+2133 SASQVATAMLDAVSS
-2148 YVIDH
+2148 YAIDH

-2169 MMRDFEKSLEKFKKV
+2169 MMLEFEKSLEKFKKV
-2184 TPRAIPQAPVKTVS
+2184 TPRAIPQ
-2198 SRVQPI
+2198 
-2204 ISNTSPTAKA
+2204 
-2214 VKYPVST
+2214 
-2221 VEVYSTSKDGISKVK
+2221 
-2236 ECIKDLIAE
+2236 
-2245 ECSSSDI
+2245 
-2252 DSEHISHLLDAE
+2252 
-2264 RQQMAQ
+2264 
-2270 LCEKQQIQLEIGQRK
+2270 
-2285 ITVSGKRDDVLTAA
+2285 
-2299 LTINKLIQ
+2299 
-2307 NAKER
+2307 
-2312 DGRKQEE
+2312 
-2319 KRVKKTVRWE
+2319 
-2329 MFIHGKPKAL
+2329 
-2339 GSRINYELEVAY
+2339 
-2351 HKKEKTYVYSHNG
+2351 
-2364 KSYTVDMGKMQQADQ
+2364 
-2379 KGNVIKLKRMPL
+2379 
-2391 TDSETA
+2391 
-2397 IIEQPESWTNM
+2397 
-2408 KNKDFEIIVLAPNS
+2408 
-2422 EEFLKISKEFVKSC
+2422 
-2436 NSSSNKNNVE
+2436 
-2446 VVQIERI
+2446 
-2453 QHLKQWQSYAVRKQ
+2453 
-2467 TLDRKYPKATNERIL
+2467 
-2482 YHGTTKDICHRI
+2482 
-2494 NKTGFNRSFCGR
+2494 
-2506 NATRFGQGTYFAKEA
+2506 ATRFGQGTYFAKEA

-2542 ARVITGKICQ
+2542 ARVITGKLCQ
-2552 GIENLKEPTP
+2552 GIRNLKEPTP

-2582 PFVFVIFCDDGA
+2582 PFIFVIFCDDGA